1 MLTPDYFYG
10 KSDKLIE
17 MYQELEDWILQ
28 DIAMRLV
35 VSESLSGTADRELW
49 KLQQM
54 GLHRQEIVK
63 RISEMTG
70 KSRNEV
76 RRLLRE
82 SVLTSFS
89 DDKSVL
95 EGLADVQPTL
105 QNNMVIAAMKAE
117 LKKTFRE

>member
-1 MLTPDYFYG
+1 
-10 KSDKLIE
+10 

-35 VSESLSGTADRELW
+35 ESESLSGTADRELW

-63 RISEMTG
+63 RISELTG

-89 DDKSVL
+89 DDKGVL
-95 EGLADVQPTL
+95 ERLADVQPPL
-105 QNNMVIAAMKAE
+105 QNNMVIAAMNAE
-117 LKKTFRE
+117 MMKLLAS